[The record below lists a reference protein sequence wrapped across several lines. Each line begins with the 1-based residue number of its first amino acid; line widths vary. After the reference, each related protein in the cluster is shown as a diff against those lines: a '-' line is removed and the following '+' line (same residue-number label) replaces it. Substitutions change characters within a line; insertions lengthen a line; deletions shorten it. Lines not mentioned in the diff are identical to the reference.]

1 MNWKF
6 IFTLL
11 AFTIFFIGASY
22 ALFTYLRMRYSR
34 LRKKIYK
41 RLAAI
46 NDAQAFKTLSSNPSD
61 VFSSNPKLNAWLK
74 NQTWCIW
81 LNSPH

>member
-46 NDAQAFKTLSSNPSD
+46 NDAQAIKRYLQIPATSLAPTPS
-61 VFSSNPKLNAWLK
+61 
-74 NQTWCIW
+74 
-81 LNSPH
+81 